1 MVRKIERDALESQ
14 LSGVQALIANTDPDD
29 FIGRL
34 SLQYHQDQIGDELR
48 QLTASVVST
57 GSVILSF
64 EGGPVIGSRG
74 IDTQFA
80 ATTLNMYQELISKQ
94 MASMETGGLAQRG
107 PVPSRSAG
115 KLNITSLVHGSF
127 GFQLEEES
135 SDEPEFVDSA
145 VKQSISIVDDMIS
158 AFSSG
163 SDQLY
168 LNALSQVDG
177 RVLISLK
184 KFYNTLYKDSASL
197 KIIEDDRDITI
208 NPSSILLAISR
219 INDVEIQDTELSI
232 IGELLGLAPV
242 QRRFDFRPSDGS
254 PVISGQAGQRLSND
268 YLERLHSE
276 TRLPGRIYVA
286 KMMRRVA
293 TRVGGSFNES
303 YTLLDLADTAY
314 LPAPDGA

>member
-14 LSGVQALIANTDPDD
+14 LSGVQALIANMDPDD
-29 FIGRL
+29 FVGRA
-34 SLQYHQDQIGDELR
+34 SLQYHQNQLGQEISKLASSITNIG
-48 QLTASVVST
+48 SVV
-57 GSVILSF
+57 LSF

-80 ATTLNMYQELISKQ
+80 ATTLNTYQELISKQ
-94 MASMETGGLAQRG
+94 LAAMETGGLAQRG

-145 VKQSISIVDDMIS
+145 VKQSIAIVDDFIS

-168 LNALSQVDG
+168 LNALSQVDR
-177 RVLISLK
+177 RVLISLQ

-197 KIIEDDRDITI
+197 KIIEDDRDIVI
-208 NPSSILLAISR
+208 NQNAVLLAINR
-219 INDVEIQDTELSI
+219 INDIEVQDTGISI
-232 IGELLGLAPV
+232 TGELLGLAPV

-254 PVISGQAGQRLSND
+254 PVISGQAGQQLSND

-276 TRLPGRIYVA
+276 ARLPGRIYVA
-286 KMMRRVA
+286 KMMRRIA

-303 YTLLDLADTAY
+303 YTLLDLTE
-314 LPAPDGA
+314 PASLSLPDGA

>member
-14 LSGVQALIANTDPDD
+14 LNGVQTLIANSDPDD

-34 SLQYHQDQIGDELR
+34 SLQYHQDQIGDQIR
-48 QLTASVVST
+48 QLAASVVST
-57 GSVILSF
+57 GSVVLSF
-64 EGGPVIGSRG
+64 EGGPVVGSRG

-94 MASMETGGLAQRG
+94 LAAMETGGLAQRG

-127 GFQLEEES
+127 GFQLEEDS

-168 LNALSQVDG
+168 LNALSEVDG

-197 KIIEDDRDITI
+197 KITEDDRDITI
-208 NPSSILLAISR
+208 SQSSVLLAISR
-219 INDVEIQDTELSI
+219 INDVEVQDTELSI
-232 IGELLGLAPV
+232 VGEL
-242 QRRFDFRPSDGS
+242 
-254 PVISGQAGQRLSND
+254 
-268 YLERLHSE
+268 
-276 TRLPGRIYVA
+276 
-286 KMMRRVA
+286 
-293 TRVGGSFNES
+293 
-303 YTLLDLADTAY
+303 
-314 LPAPDGA
+314 